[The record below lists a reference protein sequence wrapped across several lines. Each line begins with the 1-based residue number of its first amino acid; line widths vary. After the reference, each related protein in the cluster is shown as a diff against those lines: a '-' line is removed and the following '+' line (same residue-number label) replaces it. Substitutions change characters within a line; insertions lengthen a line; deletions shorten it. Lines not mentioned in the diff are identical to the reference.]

1 MDRIWTRIGQVVA
14 KRTVLVLVLVVVIT
28 AVLAGGLARLD
39 FATGQDSYIDKNS
52 TEAKDN
58 ERYQNLFGGESM
70 VVLFTVPEGGT
81 VVDLFTEENLARFE
95 QLDATLHEPDKGLEA
110 VITPVTALR
119 WTQDLITSGAATRI
133 LTGAIAREPDPAA
146 AALRQDDAGL
156 TLARLAA
163 AGEQSFA
170 NPAWLRFLLF
180 DNTGFSQG
188 ENGQVVPPA
197 DAELSIRKPLLTFFP
212 DTTHALAIA
221 IVKGNASLDELATG
235 SDSVKDAVAAQAFEG
250 AEVIVT
256 GTPTFLTDI
265 NDYLQKGMLTLG
277 LIAVGVMLVVLAIV
291 FRVRWRLL
299 PLLAVLVG
307 IAWGFGVFGYLGIDL
322 SLVTIAGLPILIGVG
337 VEFAIQIHNRVEEE
351 CVLDRETNPFGE
363 TARQLG
369 PPMTVATIS
378 AVISFLVMRI
388 SRVPMIQDFGV
399 LLAVGIVMLLITG
412 IVVPLAVLGARER
425 KRPTTSVRSGVT
437 ERILHWLGSL
447 PSAAVVPLVA
457 IAVVIPIAGLVL
469 ERDSE
474 IESDPINWADQSTD
488 TIRNARQLEHDVD
501 FATTLGIFIETSGT
515 EANGIFTD
523 QLAAFVHDFVERELT
538 AEGGTLVQASSLVST
553 VSYLI
558 EVPGTSSLPPT
569 GTDVLEAYTVAP
581 PDIQRLLVGSDGNA
595 AQVLFQ
601 VGPSS
606 LEERA
611 GLVERLEVS
620 IAQPG
625 TEDAALPSNAAAT
638 PAGLA
643 IVGVG
648 LLNNL
653 TANRV
658 QLTIVALL
666 LVAGWLV
673 FRYGD
678 LARAALTMVPVLLA
692 VGGSATLVSLL
703 GITLSPLTTVG
714 GPLVIATCA
723 EFSALLT
730 GRYVE
735 GRRAGLTP
743 SEATA
748 LASERTGRAFIA
760 SALTTIGGFAVLMFA
775 ALPLLRN
782 FGAVVTLN
790 VSVAVLS
797 ALVVV
802 PPLAKWADER
812 GWFPAAVAT
821 PHRLDLSR
829 RRLVAAAG
837 GVVLGAI
844 AVFLIAD
851 SVRTETAEAVTAM
864 TVPGTEVPATLPPPT
879 TAPPAGAATTVTLVV
894 TGETLPPGP
903 PEKPTGLVAGT
914 FYDTLT
920 GAGVDPGVAR
930 CAADTLVGTTPEADL
945 LAMGI
950 ASSPRPEAVND
961 LIAAAALACGVP
973 QATLDELAG
982 A

>member
-1 MDRIWTRIGQVVA
+1 
-14 KRTVLVLVLVVVIT
+14 
-28 AVLAGGLARLD
+28 
-39 FATGQDSYIDKNS
+39 
-52 TEAKDN
+52 
-58 ERYQNLFGGESM
+58 M

-81 VVDLFTEENLARFE
+81 VVDLFTEANLSRFD
-95 QLDATLHEPDKGLEA
+95 QLDAALHDPDSGLEA

-133 LTGAIAREPDPAA
+133 LTGAITREPDPAA
-146 AALRQDDAGL
+146 ATLRQDDAAL

-163 AGEQSFA
+163 AGEPSFT
-170 NPAWLRFLLF
+170 NPEWLRFLLF
-180 DNTGFSQG
+180 DNTGFSLAD
-188 ENGQVVPPA
+188 GQVVAPPDSGLA
-197 DAELSIRKPLLTFFP
+197 IRKALLTFFP
-212 DTTHALAIA
+212 DPQHAMAIA
-221 IVKGNASLDELATG
+221 SVNGNATLDELATG
-235 SDSVKDAVAAQAFEG
+235 SRSVKDAVAAQGFEG
-250 AEVIVT
+250 ADVIVT

-265 NDYLQKGMLTLG
+265 NDYLQEGMLTLG
-277 LIAVGVMLVVLAIV
+277 LIAVAVMLIVLGIV

-299 PLLAVLVG
+299 PMLAVLVG
-307 IAWGFGVFGYLGIDL
+307 IVWGFGLFGYLGIDL

-337 VEFAIQIHNRVEEE
+337 VEFAIQVHNRVEEE
-351 CVLDRETNPFGE
+351 CVLDRDTNPFGE
-363 TARQLG
+363 TARELG
-369 PPMTVATIS
+369 PPMVVATVS

-399 LLAVGIVMLLITG
+399 LLSIGIVMLLVTG

-425 KRPTTSVRSGVT
+425 RRPTTEVRTGVT

-447 PSAAVVPLVA
+447 PSAAVVPLVVIA
-457 IAVVIPIAGLVL
+457 IVIPILGLVL
-469 ERDSE
+469 ERNSE

-488 TIRNARQLEHDVD
+488 TVHNARQLEQDVN
-501 FATTLGIFIETSGT
+501 FATTLGIFIETSGHD
-515 EANGIFTD
+515 ENGIFTD
-523 QLAAFVHDFVERELT
+523 QLAAFVHDFVARELE
-538 AEGGTLVQASSLVST
+538 AEQATLVQASSLVST

-558 EVPGTSSLPPT
+558 EVPGTTSLPPT
-569 GTDVLEAYTVAP
+569 GADVLEAYTVAP
-581 PDIQRLLVGSDGNA
+581 PDIQRLLVGSNGNA

-611 GLVERLEVS
+611 GLVERLETA

-625 TEDAALPSNAAAT
+625 DDAALPGNAAAT

-658 QLTIVALL
+658 ALTVVALL
-666 LVAGWLV
+666 LVAAWLV

-678 LARAALTMVPVLLA
+678 LARAALTMIPVLLA
-692 VGGSATLVSLL
+692 VGGSATLVALL

-735 GRRAGLTP
+735 GRRAGLDP
-743 SEATA
+743 SAATA

-802 PPLAKWADER
+802 PPLARWTDER
-812 GWFPAAVAT
+812 GWFPAAVAI
-821 PHRLDLSR
+821 PHRLDLSPR
-829 RRLVAAAG
+829 RIVAAVAGVALVASAA
-837 GVVLGAI
+837 
-844 AVFLIAD
+844 FLIAD
-851 SVRTETAEAVTAM
+851 GVRSEEESVATAV
-864 TVPGTEVPATLPPPT
+864 TVPGTETPATLPPPT
-879 TAPPAGAATTVTLVV
+879 TAPPPGAATTVTLVA
-894 TGETLPPGP
+894 TGDTLPPGP
-903 PEKPTGLVAGT
+903 PEKPAGLVAGT
-914 FYDTLT
+914 FFDTLT

-950 ASSPRPEAVND
+950 ASSPRPDAVNE
-961 LIAAAALACGVP
+961 LLAAAALACGVP
-973 QATLDELAG
+973 QATLDELA
-982 A
+982 AA